1 MAILCSIPNV
11 LRLHYVSNY
20 KYYNILRVYYYNK
33 LIFLEEISIT
43 YFGRKNVWHFLGK
56 WFHNWWFIYNGLY
69 YRQLAVRSIGG
80 YLKLSTSNQHVFKTS
95 LVTPEEIEEMYNI
108 ENDIP
113 VSLSTKI
120 SSLRKKV
127 KNMVAKL
134 YNFKLFVFKNNTFKA
149 IEISS

>member
-1 MAILCSIPNV
+1 
-11 LRLHYVSNY
+11 
-20 KYYNILRVYYYNK
+20 
-33 LIFLEEISIT
+33 
-43 YFGRKNVWHFLGK
+43 
-56 WFHNWWFIYNGLY
+56 
-69 YRQLAVRSIGG
+69 LAVRSIGG

-134 YNFKLFVFKNNTFKA
+134 YNFKLFVFFKA